1 MTGIVNDLTST
12 FEIVR
17 RLCGDKWK
25 FLIICYLF
33 NGPKRYGELQYHLDS
48 IKPKVLTENLKE
60 LEDLGII
67 QRTSLVVWYSEAFPD
82 IWDIRLWNGYR
93 RKR

>member
-33 NGPKRYGELQYHLDS
+33 NGAKRYGELQYHLDS
-48 IKPKVLTENLKE
+48 IKPKVLTEN
-60 LEDLGII
+60 
-67 QRTSLVVWYSEAFPD
+67 
-82 IWDIRLWNGYR
+82 
-93 RKR
+93 

>member
-48 IKPKVLTENLKE
+48 IKPKVLIKT
-60 LEDLGII
+60 
-67 QRTSLVVWYSEAFPD
+67 
-82 IWDIRLWNGYR
+82 
-93 RKR
+93 